1 MSNYLGRLLW
11 RLNEIIHMKQYA
23 QYLSGIISK
32 YDLQMIPP
40 VPVHRAAPH
49 TSHAVHFYSP
59 WSWVGF
65 YSFLKFIWRHLF
77 KKTLVGCQLHIWLL
91 LWKLLIWLIHFLGI
105 LLNNLH
111 NHWIQK
117 AFSLLRIKY
126 RDFPGAQWLRL
137 SLLRQGVGFNP
148 W

>member
-1 MSNYLGRLLW
+1 
-11 RLNEIIHMKQYA
+11 MKQYA

-77 KKTLVGCQLHIWLL
+77 KKNSGGMPAAHLVIVVEIINLTDTLFRYTS
-91 LWKLLIWLIHFLGI
+91 K
-105 LLNNLH
+105 
-111 NHWIQK
+111 
-117 AFSLLRIKY
+117 
-126 RDFPGAQWLRL
+126 
-137 SLLRQGVGFNP
+137 
-148 W
+148 